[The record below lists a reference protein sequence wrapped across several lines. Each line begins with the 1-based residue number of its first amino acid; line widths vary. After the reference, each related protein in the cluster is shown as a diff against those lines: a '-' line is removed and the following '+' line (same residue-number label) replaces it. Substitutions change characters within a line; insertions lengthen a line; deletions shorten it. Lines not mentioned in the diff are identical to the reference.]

1 VPAGALEPAP
11 ERPAGGATSPVP
23 TSVKSP
29 PRPGEVSPRARE
41 VPAQGQRSPGSRQ
54 RKPGGDSRLGG
65 RDVGPLPPL
74 EEAPARGRVLTLVR
88 QISSLGLAR
97 LRSGGR
103 QVATRSPMALGF
115 SRTSCREVH
124 AVAASLAGAGGPG
137 RDLAR
142 ARNAARWCSEF
153 CFFFR
158 EPPRGARARPRALGP
173 CSVFCCSC
181 REPPRGGSWSP
192 SSSSGSTSPF
202 ARSRATALRRKATG
216 DSPSDSSELSRKS
229 CREAHAVA
237 ASLAGTGGSGRDLDR
252 ARNAARSC
260 SEFLFLL
267 SRAPAWGLVRSLR
280 SCREPPRGG
289 SWSPSCSSGS
299 TPPRERLTV
308 DKQYL
313 NAPYYRHRP
322 WLHLNSSRASIAR
335 VPDVLARRFYARPA

>member
-1 VPAGALEPAP
+1 LRRAVRWRWVSLGRAAARSTQSLLRLRAPADRAETSLEPGTPQGRALSLVSSF
-11 ERPAGGATSPVP
+11 A
-23 TSVKSP
+23 
-29 PRPGEVSPRARE
+29 SPRVGARTR
-41 VPAQGQRSPGSRQ
+41 PRAFASLSSR
-54 RKPGGDSRLGG
+54 
-65 RDVGPLPPL
+65 
-74 EEAPARGRVLTLVR
+74 APA
-88 QISSLGLAR
+88 
-97 LRSGGR
+97 
-103 QVATRSPMALGF
+103 
-115 SRTSCREVH
+115 
-124 AVAASLAGAGGPG
+124 
-137 RDLAR
+137 
-142 ARNAARWCSEF
+142 W
-153 CFFFR
+153 
-158 EPPRGARARPRALGP
+158 ARARPRALGP